1 MNHCDGMTIASYD
14 KKVFEA
20 DIGLKY
26 YNTKYINEYGKYQK
40 LFMYEP
46 HITGE
51 KKHLF
56 VYSFSDLSVT
66 FKDLL
71 VTIL

>member
-1 MNHCDGMTIASYD
+1 MACVENISLNSTFCMNYCDGMTIASYD

-26 YNTKYINEYGKYQK
+26 HNTKYINEYGKYQK

-46 HITGE
+46 HITGARE
-51 KKHLF
+51 HLM
-56 VYSFSDLSVT
+56 LA
-66 FKDLL
+66 
-71 VTIL
+71 